1 MAVNVLSSCSV
12 YLTGGRPG
20 LSRTPSPDST
30 HRAPGARHLRYC
42 SEQTRSATRPRPH
55 HRYGQARSSF
65 PASAT
70 ASRLGGCSGVAPPP
84 FLEPRGPLQSSLKQH
99 CSVAPPEPPRRA
111 WSQKD
116 L

>member
-12 YLTGGRPG
+12 YLPGGRPG

-30 HRAPGARHLRYC
+30 HRAPGSQHLHYC
-42 SEQTRSATRPRPH
+42 GEWMCSATHPRPRRPH
-55 HRYGQARSSF
+55 SQARSSF

-84 FLEPRGPLQSSLKQH
+84 FLEPRSPLQSSLKQH